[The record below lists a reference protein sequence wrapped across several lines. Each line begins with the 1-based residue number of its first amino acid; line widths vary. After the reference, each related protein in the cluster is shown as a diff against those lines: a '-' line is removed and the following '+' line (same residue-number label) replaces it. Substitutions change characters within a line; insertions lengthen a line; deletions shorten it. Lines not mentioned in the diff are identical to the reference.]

1 MTISLARAKKAAR
14 TLLRENRKNGR
25 SWRVIA
31 REDFSNSIPAGTL
44 NRFALSKGAW
54 FPKDERL
61 QIILGLRK
69 ERQPRP
75 KQKTVMQM
83 NKNELIEHYAKRVEK
98 MNLVLIRR
106 GINARVHFGR
116 QA

>member
-1 MTISLARAKKAAR
+1 MTISLARARKAAR

-31 REDFSNSIPAGTL
+31 REDFSDAIPAGTL
-44 NRFALSKGAW
+44 NRFALSKGEW

-75 KQKTVMQM
+75 KQKTVTQM
-83 NKNELIEHYAKRVEK
+83 TRDEVIKLFEKRIEK
-98 MNLVLIRR
+98 MNIVLLRR
-106 GINARVHFGR
+106 AINARVHIGR

>member
-1 MTISLARAKKAAR
+1 MTISLARARKTAR
-14 TLLRENRKNGR
+14 RLLRENRKSGR

-31 REDFSNSIPAGTL
+31 REDYDDKINITTL
-44 NRFALSKGAW
+44 CRFAITKGEW

-69 ERQPRP
+69 ERKPRP
-75 KQKTVMQM
+75 KQKTVNTMTRDEVI
-83 NKNELIEHYAKRVEK
+83 ELFEKRVEK
-98 MNLVLIRR
+98 MNLVLLRR
-106 GINARVHFGR
+106 AINARIHIGR

>member
-1 MTISLARAKKAAR
+1 MTISLAKARKTAR
-14 TLLRENRKNGR
+14 RLLRENRHGR
-25 SWRVIA
+25 SYRTISKEDYGDQINQSTLSRFA
-31 REDFSNSIPAGTL
+31 REQGGYI
-44 NRFALSKGAW
+44 
-54 FPKDERL
+54 PKDERL

-69 ERQPRP
+69 ERHPRP